1 MIGEENG
8 KHIKFSP
15 PALTPI
21 HNLPYLQRYIPRLSS
36 DAQNSGKY
44 RTVNILTFN
53 CAHIDGEF

>member
-8 KHIKFSP
+8 KHIRLLP

-21 HNLPYLQRYIPRLSS
+21 YNLPYLQRYIPRLSL
-36 DAQNSGKY
+36 DAQNSEKY

-53 CAHIDGEF
+53 CAHINDEF